1 MFILE
6 VNDIDTFKESKQVEL
21 LGLNCLVQ
29 YSIVYFNEEIMT
41 SLTTQT
47 QTVIMTL
54 HLKHIDTYIVFAETF
69 NVKVSWQ
76 IFQ

>member
-1 MFILE
+1 MLILE

-41 SLTTQT
+41 SLYT

-54 HLKHIDTYIVFAETF
+54 HLKHIATYIVFVETF